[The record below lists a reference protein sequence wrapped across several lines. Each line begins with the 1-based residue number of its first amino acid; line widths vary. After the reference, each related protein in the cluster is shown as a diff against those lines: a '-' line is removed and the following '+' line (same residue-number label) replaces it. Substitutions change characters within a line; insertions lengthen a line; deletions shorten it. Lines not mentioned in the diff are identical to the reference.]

1 MVLIVRYSESV
12 KQTFPNSYQ
21 LLIQFLMSCM
31 VYFIYNSKAIAKVQ
45 KFPSFFTLQIF
56 LCLDFLLDAVSSSF
70 CSRELAGG
78 GNAMQAAR
86 ARAGQGL
93 QLCERGRDAQQ

>member
-1 MVLIVRYSESV
+1 MANPSNVATNGNVTKY
-12 KQTFPNSYQ
+12 K
-21 LLIQFLMSCM
+21 LLQKIQIKKL
-31 VYFIYNSKAIAKVQ
+31 AI
-45 KFPSFFTLQIF
+45 SIH
-56 LCLDFLLDAVSSSF
+56 
-70 CSRELAGG
+70 RELAGG

>member
-1 MVLIVRYSESV
+1 CM
-12 KQTFPNSYQ
+12 N
-21 LLIQFLMSCM
+21 LMPPAWLHAS
-31 VYFIYNSKAIAKVQ
+31 
-45 KFPSFFTLQIF
+45 TLQ
-56 LCLDFLLDAVSSSF
+56 LQYKLLQKIQIKKLAISIH
-70 CSRELAGG
+70 RELAGG

>member
-1 MVLIVRYSESV
+1 MANPSNVATNGNVTKPIVDDDISC
-12 KQTFPNSYQ
+12 PD
-21 LLIQFLMSCM
+21 LMPPAWLHAS
-31 VYFIYNSKAIAKVQ
+31 
-45 KFPSFFTLQIF
+45 TLQ
-56 LCLDFLLDAVSSSF
+56 LQYKLLQKIQIKKLAISIH
-70 CSRELAGG
+70 RELAGG